1 MRLSE
6 LQTGEEGW
14 ILKVR
19 GRGAFRKRITEMG
32 FVVGKQVKVVRRA
45 PLGDPIVYS
54 LMGYEVSLRGNEA
67 MLVEVSTGKP
77 EALIHPDENVIP
89 ARTGR
94 PHRNQH
100 EEPGDTEKIIHVAF
114 VGNPNSGKTTLFNFA
129 SHSRERV
136 GNYSGVTIAAK
147 EARYRLDGYTF
158 SITDLPGTYSLTAY
172 SPEEMYVREHITE
185 AMPDVVVNVVDTSN
199 LERNLY
205 LTTQLIDMD
214 IRTVVALNMYDEL
227 EKAGNQLD
235 YKMLGDMTGIPFVP
249 TVGSKGKGV
258 VELFRKIIEVY
269 EEREP
274 SLRHIHIPYGR
285 EVESWISRLQELL
298 NRNDNTGLTSR
309 IAPRFIALKLLEK
322 DPEITSRVLQMPDG
336 DEITKLATEGIRQT
350 EKLYGED
357 SETHI
362 TDARYGFIDG
372 ALRVTYRPARVQR
385 VRRSHIIDNIIA
397 HRIWGIPIF
406 VAIMWLTFF
415 LTFRIGEYP
424 MAWIETGVNLLS
436 SWLHGIMPPGMLRD
450 LFIDGL
456 IGGMGGVL
464 IFLPNII
471 ILYLAISFME
481 DTGYMARAVFIMD
494 KAMHRI
500 GLHGKSFIPLVMGFG
515 CNVPAILSTRI
526 IESRRDR
533 LLTILINPFMSCS
546 ARLPVYVLIISAFFK
561 THQGTILFAIY
572 LIGVLMAVI
581 TALLLQKLFFRKQD
595 VPFVMELPPYRIP
608 TARSMV
614 RHMWHR
620 TEQYLRKIT
629 TVILVASVIIWAL
642 GYFPMHKELPATLEH
657 RIAELEQAKDTS
669 QEAAKEYGS
678 LVAQRSALLQEQ
690 SYIGKLGKS
699 LHPVMEPLGFDWKMS
714 VALLTGIMAKEVI
727 VGTMGVLYEAGEGAD
742 AQSQSLIDKLQNYT
756 YLSGPDAG
764 KPVITPLAAFAFMMF
779 ILIYF
784 PCVGVVAAIRKETGS
799 WKWPAFSVFYTTGL
813 AWLIAFIVYQ
823 GGLLF
828 F

>member
-1 MRLSE
+1 MKLSE

-32 FVVGKQVKVVRRA
+32 FVVGKQVKVIRRA

-54 LMGYEVSLRGNEA
+54 LMGYEVSLRSNEA
-67 MLVEVSTGKP
+67 MLVEVASGKP
-77 EALIHPDENVIP
+77 EPLVFPEDTDTP
-89 ARTGR
+89 TRTGR
-94 PHRNQH
+94 HHRRH
-100 EEPGDTEKIIHVAF
+100 AEEPTDPEKLIHVAF
-114 VGNPNSGKTTLFNFA
+114 IGNPNSGKTTLFNFA

-185 AMPDVVVNVVDTSN
+185 AMPDVVVNVIDTSN

-214 IRTVVALNMYDEL
+214 IRTVVALNMFDEL

-235 YKMLGDMTGIPFVP
+235 YKMLGDMTGVPFVP

-285 EVESWISRLQELL
+285 EVEQWIARIQELL

-322 DPEITSRVLQMPDG
+322 DQEITGKVLQMPDG
-336 DEITKLATEGIRQT
+336 EEIVKLATEGIRQT

-372 ALRVTYRPARVQR
+372 ALRVTYKPARVQR
-385 VRRSHIIDNIIA
+385 VRRSHIIDNILA

-406 VAIMWLTFF
+406 IGIMWLTFF

-424 MAWIETGVNLLS
+424 MAWIENGVNLLS
-436 SWLHGIMPPGMLRD
+436 GWMHSIMPPGMLQD

-642 GYFPMHKELPATLEH
+642 GYFPMSKEVPASLEARITKLQLQQENSPNAVKELNHLLAH
-657 RIAELEQAKDTS
+657 
-669 QEAAKEYGS
+669 
-678 LVAQRSALLQEQ
+678 RSALLQEQ
-690 SYIGKLGKS
+690 SYIGKLGKAI
-699 LHPVMEPLGFDWKMS
+699 HPVMEPLGFDWKMS
-714 VALLTGIMAKEVI
+714 VALLTGVMAKEVI

-742 AQSQSLIDKLQNYT
+742 EQSQSLIDKLQNYRH
-756 YLSGPDAG
+756 LSGPDAG
-764 KPVITPLAAFAFMMF
+764 KPVITPLTAFAFMMF

-784 PCVGVVAAIRKETGS
+784 PCVGVVAAIRKETGT
-799 WKWPAFSVFYTTGL
+799 WKWPVFSVLYTTGL

-823 GGLLF
+823 GGMLF